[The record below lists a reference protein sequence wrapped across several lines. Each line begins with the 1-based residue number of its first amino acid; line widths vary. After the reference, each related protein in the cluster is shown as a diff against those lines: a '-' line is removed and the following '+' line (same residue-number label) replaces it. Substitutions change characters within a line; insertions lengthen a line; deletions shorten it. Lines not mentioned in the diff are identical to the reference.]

1 MSGVAPPNTNTPGI
15 LSKTK
20 GMITKNAEPTMEWI
34 LKKMAGMSS
43 KEVLT
48 AAKQNEL
55 TTCAWNYLWAFIALI
70 VVAVTGYIASTDD
83 KALTD
88 SFFTYMIC
96 MVLPI
101 LVAVY
106 LALPIFKSKVS
117 GGVLTVNIF
126 IFVIMVLAITL
137 FYKNKDPASMEI
149 VKYAIYVG
157 AFFSVIIGLALAYKL
172 FGRFAYNS
180 RGWYGVILQIIL
192 FLPCLLL
199 DFIEYVKQELRVAPS
214 TVYVLIAIECILL
227 LVLYVLPKLM
237 KPRYSK
243 STTTILKEPVFL
255 NERQQIADYKVLA
268 LDDVVANPFLQEV
281 RFRTNYSISFWAYL
295 NPKGTVSMP
304 ILRLGD
310 QSDPGGKPVV
320 SYANGKYTFQFTNQK
335 SSNQKS
341 SNNESIPSHEVV
353 LPSQKWNFF
362 VITYNDHTVDLF
374 VNGNLEKTYDIE
386 LPTYGP
392 GDVIEVGYTPSRAAS
407 DMMGIDYSASS
418 ATDSLSGAICNV
430 NYYKTPMTQRQI
442 VTEYNLLMFKNP
454 PTNE

>member
-1 MSGVAPPNTNTPGI
+1 MSGVQQLNTTPSNI
-15 LSKTK
+15 KSAATT
-20 GMITKNAEPTMEWI
+20 ISKNAQPTMEWI

-48 AAKQNEL
+48 AAKQKEL
-55 TTCAWNYLWAFIALI
+55 ASCAWNYFWAFIALM

-117 GGVLTVNIF
+117 GGVLSVNIF

-157 AFFSVIIGLALAYKL
+157 AFLSVIIGLALAYKI

-214 TVYVLIAIECILL
+214 TVYVLIAIECILVL
-227 LVLYVLPKLM
+227 ILYVLPKLV

-243 STTTILKEPVFL
+243 RTTTLLKAPVFL
-255 NERQQIADYKVLA
+255 NERQQIADYKVMS
-268 LDDVVANPFLQEV
+268 LDDVVANPFLETV

-310 QSDPGGKPVV
+310 HSDPGGKPVV

-335 SSNQKS
+335 LAEKP
-341 SNNESIPSHEVV
+341 IPSHEVL

-386 LPTYGP
+386 LPPTYGP
-392 GDVIEVGYTPSRAAS
+392 GDVIEVGYSPSRAAS
-407 DMMGIDYSASS
+407 DMLGIDYSASS
-418 ATDSLSGAICNV
+418 NTDSLSGAICNV
-430 NYYKTPMTQRQI
+430 NYYKIPMTQRQI
-442 VTEYNLLMFKNP
+442 ITEYNLLMFKNP

>member
-1 MSGVAPPNTNTPGI
+1 MSGVQPLNTTPLKI
-15 LSKTK
+15 KDVSTT
-20 GMITKNAEPTMEWI
+20 ISKNAQPTMEWI

-48 AAKQNEL
+48 AAKQKEL
-55 TTCAWNYLWAFIALI
+55 TSCAWNYFWAFIALM

-117 GGVLTVNIF
+117 GGVLSVNIF

-157 AFFSVIIGLALAYKL
+157 AFLSVIIGLALAYKL

-214 TVYVLIAIECILL
+214 TVYVLIAIECILV
-227 LVLYVLPKLM
+227 LVLFVLPKLV

-243 STTTILKEPVFL
+243 STTTLLKDPVFL

-310 QSDPGGKPVV
+310 HSDLGGKPVV
-320 SYANGKYTFQFTNQK
+320 SYANGKYTFQFTNQIP
-335 SSNQKS
+335 
-341 SNNESIPSHEVV
+341 IPSHEVL

-407 DMMGIDYSASS
+407 DMLGIDYSASS
-418 ATDSLSGAICNV
+418 NTDSLSGAICNV

-442 VTEYNLLMFKNP
+442 ITEYNLLMFKNP

>member
-1 MSGVAPPNTNTPGI
+1 MSTGTVQTNPTNII

-48 AAKQNEL
+48 AAKQKEL
-55 TTCAWNYLWAFIALI
+55 ASCAWNYFWAFVALM

-157 AFFSVIIGLALAYKL
+157 AFLSVIISLALAYKL

-199 DFIEYVKQELRVAPS
+199 DFIEYMKQELSVAPS

-227 LVLYVLPKLM
+227 LILYVLPKLV

-243 STTTILKEPVFL
+243 STTTLLKTPVFL

-335 SSNQKS
+335 STNP
-341 SNNESIPSHEVV
+341 ESTTPSYEVL

-386 LPTYGP
+386 LPPTYGP
-392 GDVIEVGYTPSRAAS
+392 GDVIEVGYSPSRAAS
-407 DMMGIDYSASS
+407 DMLGIDYSASS
-418 ATDSLSGAICNV
+418 NTDSLSGAICNV
-430 NYYKTPMTQRQI
+430 NYYKTPITQRQI
-442 VTEYNLLMFKNP
+442 ITEYNLLMFKNP

>member
-1 MSGVAPPNTNTPGI
+1 MSNTAGVQPNPVNNSSI

-20 GMITKNAEPTMEWI
+20 GMISKNAEPTMEWI

-48 AAKQNEL
+48 AAKQKEL
-55 TTCAWNYLWAFIALI
+55 TSCAWNYFWAFIALF

-117 GGVLTVNIF
+117 GGVLSVNIF

-137 FYKNKDPASMEI
+137 FYNNKDPASMEI

-157 AFFSVIIGLALAYKL
+157 AFLSVIIGLALAYKL

-199 DFIEYVKQELRVAPS
+199 DFIEYMKQELRVAPS
-214 TVYVLIAIECILL
+214 TVYVLIAIECILV
-227 LVLYVLPKLM
+227 LVLFVLPKLV

-243 STTTILKEPVFL
+243 STTTILKDPVFL

-268 LDDVVANPFLQEV
+268 LDDVVANPFLEKV

-310 QSDPGGKPVV
+310 HSDPGGKPVV

-335 SSNQKS
+335 R
-341 SNNESIPSHEVV
+341 NEKPIPSYEVI

-392 GDVIEVGYTPSRAAS
+392 GDMIEVGYTPSRAAS
-407 DMMGIDYSASS
+407 DMLGIDYSASTN
-418 ATDSLSGAICNV
+418 TDSLSGAICNV

-442 VTEYNLLMFKNP
+442 ITEYNLLMFKNP